1 MASVNA
7 NTATREELVD
17 VAGLRPEVA
26 DAILEFRGQHRDRI
40 ADVEALAELPG
51 VGPATLDQLRSVL
64 DFSDPTGEA
73 AGRAADSAA
82 WAARAGLEAVRRT
95 AVVEAEAGREVLG
108 RSAEGASELG
118 RLFLELVREQARQN
132 MEVATALGRAFDWEQ
147 AARAQTEF
155 VRASLERVGEL
166 NRRYLELVQSMVAA
180 TTAAASAAADRDRP
194 AA

>member
-1 MASVNA
+1 VDSVNA

-26 DAILEFRGQHRDRI
+26 DAILKFRGQHRDRI

-51 VGPATLDQLRSVL
+51 VGPATLDQLRTVL
-64 DFSDPTGEA
+64 DFSDPTTEA

-82 WAARAGLEAVRRT
+82 RAARAGLEAVRRT
-95 AVVEAEAGREVLG
+95 ASAEAGREALG

-118 RLFLELVREQARQN
+118 RLFLDLVREQARQN

-147 AARAQTEF
+147 AAQVQTEF
-155 VRASLERVGEL
+155 VRASFERVGEL
-166 NRRYLELVQSMVAA
+166 NRRYLEVVQSMVAA